1 MFRTLIYANNNY
13 DNFEVNEDGLIKNR
27 KTNHIYKPSISK
39 NGGYLVVYLPLGK
52 RGKVKCVR
60 VHKAVAETFIPN
72 PNNYP
77 VVNHKDENKQNPRV
91 DNLEWTTYKG
101 NTQAHLK
108 ICANKTSN
116 FNNRKLSMSD
126 VNTIRA
132 FRPYFSLNNFA
143 KMFGVS
149 KITILNVL
157 QEKTYCNGY

>member
-1 MFRTLIYANNNY
+1 MYKTLVYANESY
-13 DNFEVNEDGLIKNR
+13 PNFVIDENGMIKNL
-27 KTNHIYKPSISK
+27 KTGHIYKHSISK
-39 NGGYLVVYLPLGK
+39 DGGYLVVYLPLGK

-77 VVNHKDENKQNPRV
+77 VVNHIDENKQNPRV

-108 ICANKTSN
+108 ICASKTAN
-116 FNNRKLSMSD
+116 FNNRKLSMAD
-126 VNTIRA
+126 VNTIKT
-132 FRPYFSLNNFA
+132 FRQYYSLNSLA

-157 QEKTYCNGY
+157 QGTSYCNGS